1 MGSPGPASSKST
13 SAALAVLL
21 VGWII
26 ANLIRRI
33 LTKALTRVRFEQL
46 IERSGLKT
54 PLSRVGVK
62 DPSRLM
68 ATLIYWAAMLLV
80 LQLAIDTF
88 GESAI
93 QDALDDL
100 VGFLHTR
107 PWDTAAPINERG
119 MTVTLG
125 TPEPAQYPVRL
136 SSVKMAAASSTPD
149 MRSDQ

>member
-1 MGSPGPASSKST
+1 
-13 SAALAVLL
+13 
-21 VGWII
+21 
-26 ANLIRRI
+26 
-33 LTKALTRVRFEQL
+33 
-46 IERSGLKT
+46 
-54 PLSRVGVK
+54 
-62 DPSRLM
+62 M